1 MCSQHLVITTELV
14 MLFHCV
20 LQWGEDNKLI
30 FTLSGDLTQPR
41 TSYVFE
47 YVALVMRLSRKARKE
62 PLESNFL
69 YSLKLNWDSKNLSTQ
84 TYIGVYSVRLTW
96 INKLHVDWIS
106 QGRWDPCNNLEEKIN
121 PLHTFALDTTHELQ
135 SSDWFVR
142 FLWDTY
148 SVLPSY
154 CCLSGGLSAV
164 FSAVPHTLS
173 GKNIFSKRLWFEK
186 RLNQEW
192 NCCLNRKKMW
202 KIYCWEERKS
212 LLKLVEHLADK

>member
-142 FLWDTY
+142 FLWDTF
-148 SVLPSY
+148 SSTILLLLKWWIK
-154 CCLSGGLSAV
+154 CCLLS
-164 FSAVPHTLS
+164 SASHAFREEYIL
-173 GKNIFSKRLWFEK
+173 
-186 RLNQEW
+186 
-192 NCCLNRKKMW
+192 KKALV
-202 KIYCWEERKS
+202 WEEIEPRMK
-212 LLKLVEHLADK
+212 LLPK